1 MQPHAQ
7 PFVPAAAAPPALPPP
22 LCSAAPAFAAQPPAL
37 PAQPIT
43 PQTLAAFAAFL
54 TSRERSPGT
63 VQNYLRAA
71 QAFAGYL
78 AGAPLTREGA
88 LGWKASMLA
97 AGCAAA
103 TVNARLSALNR
114 LLVFLGRADCRVSLL
129 RVQRRIFRP
138 AQRQLSRREYARL
151 LAAARQ
157 RGDGWLSLLL
167 ETLCSTGIRVSEL
180 CAITAGAVQKGRAE
194 IRLKGKVRVIL
205 LPAQLCRRLQS
216 YARRRGIRS
225 GPIFCTRTGAPL
237 GRQQVWR
244 LMKSLCAAAKVPSG
258 KVFPHNLRHLFATAF
273 YAASHDIA
281 RLADVLGHSSLETTR
296 IYLATAGE
304 EHRRT
309 INRLRL
315 LC

>member
-1 MQPHAQ
+1 MKPCTD
-7 PFVPAAAAPPALPPP
+7 PFAPAAPPTL
-22 LCSAAPAFAAQPPAL
+22 LQTISPAR
-37 PAQPIT
+37 
-43 PQTLAAFAAFL
+43 LARFAAFL
-54 TSRERSPGT
+54 TGCEHSPGT

-71 QAFAGYL
+71 RAFAGYL
-78 AGAPLTREGA
+78 GSAPLTREAA
-88 LGWKASMLA
+88 LGWKASLLA
-97 AGCAAA
+97 AGRAAA

-114 LLVFLGRADCRVSLL
+114 LLAFLGRADCRVCLL
-129 RVQRRIFRP
+129 RVQRHIFRP
-138 AQRQLSRREYARL
+138 AQRQLGRHEYTRL

-157 RGDGWLSLLL
+157 KGDARLSLLM

-180 CAITAGAVQKGRAE
+180 SAITAEAAQRGRAE

-205 LPAQLCRRLQS
+205 LPGELCRRLQG
-216 YARRRGIRS
+216 YARRKGIRS
-225 GPIFCTRTGAPL
+225 GPVFCTRTGAPL

-244 LMKSLCAAAKVPSG
+244 LMKSLCAAARVAPG
-258 KVFPHNLRHLFATAF
+258 KVFPHNLRHLFATSF
-273 YAASHDIA
+273 YKACRDLV

-296 IYLATAGE
+296 IYLATSGE